1 MCVVLMI
8 CVCCKLSI
16 LGDDIL
22 IGFYELSFVVFIR
35 GVDAVIR
42 QTSVVFKTLNID

>member
-1 MCVVLMI
+1 MM

-16 LGDDIL
+16 PGDDIL
-22 IGFYELSFVVFIR
+22 IGIYELSFVVQFVR

-42 QTSVVFKTLNID
+42 QTSVVFKTLDID